1 MDEPASEKHKSYSAL
16 SITVTASVTPITTD
30 HCPPFTVIH
39 SITGKMIFAVFE
51 LWMSPLQ
58 WVLKW

>member
-51 LWMSPLQ
+51 L
-58 WVLKW
+58 